1 MDDAAEAPLSQFSGS
16 DFGALL
22 TQALGEL
29 ASGTGTAPL
38 DSLEERA
45 EREGRE
51 APLASAYA
59 TLVTAPELA
68 ALPRAPRLE
77 VLLKAAW
84 LCSQHEP
91 HEAVALQAA
100 TQALELAP
108 ADERALAIAEPLW
121 LEAEEYGELANR
133 YAVAATSA
141 GSEPRARQLLERA
154 IHMLAE
160 IPAAAPAVLG
170 LHERL
175 ARLPAL
181 RDGEQA
187 LLTTVRG
194 GGTDGAGALVKL
206 GERWLSEGRAA
217 EGLAL
222 LPSDLDDFKS
232 EPALDVLERL
242 YDQAEELESLQALL
256 ERRVSLEPGAIGK
269 ARAWEKLGAF
279 QQDLRRD
286 AAAAA
291 TAFFEAAAVYL
302 AAGENDDAERAYS
315 RALDLDSGHLAAARQ
330 LVVLRAKAN
339 DFSGVAEA
347 FGVVLRASDDNR
359 VAADL
364 LLSVARDAE
373 RAGAAEEFAELADN
387 VLWRLSADEHELS
400 ERLLRESAALFAAQA
415 RYDESAEL
423 YRRLIADRATSEDLD
438 RYHALIEANP
448 ASEWRRNHQRWLF
461 EWQEHHT
468 SDRPTI
474 LLSWAHF
481 EERELGD
488 PRAALNVLERAAEL
502 APDRAEVWDDLLRL
516 RLGAGDGAGGLTAA
530 AELRRLGRDVDGSLL
545 GLLLEQEPT
554 ARFAFDRQKIELST
568 AQRWPEL
575 FELYDRAIAATPEGA
590 ERARWLDE
598 AAIAA
603 RDVAQ
608 DRARAVSYWE
618 LYSELLPEDARVDL
632 ALERLYDQAG
642 DKPAIIRHLER
653 RLSRLG
659 QEARAERAALERRLS
674 VLCLDAGAFAEALA
688 AAERLS
694 AIGEDNQL
702 LLEDLFARSLTRGEV
717 PGAREAGRR
726 SAELLRQ
733 RYAELEQPTESA
745 RLLRAELGL
754 SLDTAERR
762 ELLTELS
769 RLCERE
775 LGDSAAAFDAE
786 RALFELT
793 LAERERKRLEKLA
806 KKLGRRKELGEI
818 YESAADSEL
827 SADERRSY
835 LRRSAE
841 LATGAL
847 GDSALA
853 TRRYRRLFEIEPE
866 QAVALHE
873 RLQAERSPGA
883 VAFEALCDLLTSTRR
898 FAELEGVLVQACES
912 EPSPTLF
919 SRLGRLRA
927 DERDDIAGAIAAHLS
942 ASDARAAGEAFLR
955 RPSVF
960 AENEAPVLELA
971 ARLSHCG
978 LPEGALRVLRHQLDY
993 YGQHYTTER
1002 KRVLLTLIQTLG
1014 ELGQR
1019 EAASQELAE
1028 AAKHFPT
1035 DPEVQRACAEDAVA
1049 RQDWSRAEQC
1059 YRALL
1064 LLLHGQSDAS
1074 ASHFRSAVYV
1084 ELAAI
1089 KLKQGDATAARE
1101 LVESGFE
1108 MALGNVRELSALVQ
1122 ALTAHEQW
1130 DAAER
1135 ATLALLE
1142 LGQDLQ
1148 SSAAALRCVKEL
1160 ALQPRALS
1168 PRLLEQAQD
1177 IAEQARARY
1186 RELQDPA
1193 ERSTLLA
1200 ACVSLLPLPQAR
1212 ELLSEGE
1219 QELSA
1224 ADATQARLAL
1234 ARRLLDA
1241 GSEPERAEAL
1251 SQLQALTSHPDAPSA
1266 AWQLLTQALENT
1278 GDPAALRA
1286 VLDAWLEREP
1296 QDAAL
1301 LERALGAAV
1310 VAEDGQR
1317 CLALYDRLLQL
1328 GAALS
1333 AEQASA
1339 LRQLCLKAGYT
1350 ARAVELLRA
1359 EAAREAKPAK
1369 RATLLLEAA
1378 GLLLAANENSEA
1390 QQAAQEARA
1399 LDPTSADAVWTLA
1412 QLALAAGQRGDALA
1426 LLGQHLESK
1435 ERRRSKPLA
1444 RVLRLAADLHLERD
1458 QLGEALPLLVE
1469 AHQLDKT
1476 DLDTALLLGL
1486 LAIDLDRLE
1495 TAASALRVLIA
1506 QRELGTREGAAA
1518 RALNL
1523 AEGYFQLARIE
1534 QHHGKKTN
1542 AKRMA
1547 LRALEENPALGK
1559 AQTLLNELALH

>member
-22 TQALGEL
+22 GLALGEL
-29 ASGTGTAPL
+29 ASGTSTAPL
-38 DSLEERA
+38 DALEERA
-45 EREGRE
+45 EREDSE
-51 APLASAYA
+51 AQLAAAYA
-59 TLVTAPELA
+59 QLVTGSALS
-68 ALPRAPRLE
+68 ALPPAPRVE
-77 VLLKAAW
+77 VLLKAAF

-91 HEAVALQAA
+91 HETVALRAA

-108 ADERALAIAEPLW
+108 ADERALALAEPLW

-133 YAVAATSA
+133 YTVAATSA
-141 GSEPRARQLLERA
+141 GNETRTRQLLERA
-154 IHMLAE
+154 IHMLSG

-170 LHERL
+170 LHERA

-181 RDGEQA
+181 RDTEAA
-187 LLTTVRG
+187 LLATLSAG
-194 GGTDGAGALVKL
+194 GADGAEALVTL
-206 GERWLSEGRAA
+206 GERWLSEGRAR

-222 LPSDLDDFKS
+222 LPPDLDDFKG

-242 YDQAEELESLQALL
+242 FDHAEALDQLEALL
-256 ERRVSLEPGAIGK
+256 RRRVSLQPSAPGK

-279 QQDLRRD
+279 QQDLRREP
-286 AAAAA
+286 AAAA
-291 TAFFEAAAVYL
+291 TAFFEAAEAYV
-302 AAGENDDAERAYS
+302 AARENDDAERAYS
-315 RALDLDSGHLAAARQ
+315 RALDLDSSLLPAARQ
-330 LVVLRAKAN
+330 LVVLRARGS
-339 DFSGVAEA
+339 DFAGVAEA

-359 VAADL
+359 AATEL

-373 RAGAAEEFAELADN
+373 RTGAAEEFAELADN
-387 VLWRLSADEHELS
+387 VLWRLSADERELS

-415 RYDESAEL
+415 RYDEAAEL

-448 ASEWRRNHQRWLF
+448 GSEWRRNHQRWLF

-516 RLGAGDGAGGLTAA
+516 RLGAGDGAGGLSAA
-530 AELRRLGRDVDGSLL
+530 AELRRLGRDLDSPLL
-545 GLLLEQEPT
+545 SLLLEQEPT
-554 ARFAFDRQKIELST
+554 ARFAFDRLKIELST
-568 AQRWPEL
+568 EQRWPEL
-575 FELYDRAIAATPEGA
+575 FEMYDRAIAATAEPV

-618 LYSELLPEDARVDL
+618 AYAAILPEDARVDL

-642 DKPAIIRHLER
+642 DKPALIRHLER
-653 RLSRLG
+653 RLSR
-659 QEARAERAALERRLS
+659 QEGAERAALERRLS

-688 AAERLS
+688 AAERLHEL
-694 AIGEDNQL
+694 GEDNQL
-702 LLEDLFARSLTRGEV
+702 LLEDLFARSVTRSEL

-726 SAELLRQ
+726 AAELLRQ
-733 RYAELEQPTESA
+733 RYAEQELPEQAA
-745 RLLRAELGL
+745 RLLRIELGL
-754 SLDTAERR
+754 QLDATERR
-762 ELLTELS
+762 ELLTLLS

-775 LGDSAAAFDAE
+775 LDDLRAAFEAE

-806 KKLGRRKELGEI
+806 KKLGRFAELGEI

-841 LATGAL
+841 LASAEL

-853 TRRYRRLFEIEPE
+853 TRRYRRLFEVEPE
-866 QAVALHE
+866 QAISLHE
-873 RLQAERSPGA
+873 RLQAERSPGPA
-883 VAFEALCDLLTSTRR
+883 AFEALCGLLTSARR
-898 FAELEGVLVQACES
+898 FEELEAVLVQACES
-912 EPSPTLF
+912 EPSPALF

-960 AENEAPVLELA
+960 GENDAPVRELA
-971 ARLSHCG
+971 VRLGHCG
-978 LPEGALRVLRHQLDY
+978 LPEGALRVLRHQVEY
-993 YGQHYTTER
+993 YGPHYTPER
-1002 KRVLLTLIQTLG
+1002 KRVVLALIQTLS

-1019 EAASQELAE
+1019 EAASQELAD

-1035 DPEVQRACAEDAVA
+1035 DPEVQRACAEDAVT

-1064 LLLHGQSDAS
+1064 LLLHGKSDAS
-1074 ASHFRSAVYV
+1074 ATYFRAAVYI
-1084 ELAAI
+1084 ELSAI
-1089 KLKQGDATAARE
+1089 KLRQGDATAAAE

-1122 ALTAHEQW
+1122 ALTAHALW

-1135 ATLALLE
+1135 ATIALLE

-1148 SSAAALRCVKEL
+1148 SSAAALRSVKEL

-1168 PRLLEQAQD
+1168 PRLLEQAQQ

-1186 RELQDPA
+1186 RELEEPA

-1200 ACVSLLPLPQAR
+1200 ACVSLLPLPRAR
-1212 ELLSEGE
+1212 ELLAEGE

-1251 SQLQALTSHPDAPSA
+1251 AQLQALTSHPAAPTA
-1266 AWQLLTQALENT
+1266 AWQLLTQALENG
-1278 GDPAALRA
+1278 GDQPALRA
-1286 VLDAWLEREP
+1286 VLDGWLEREP

-1301 LERALGAAV
+1301 LERALGAALT
-1310 VAEDGQR
+1310 AEDGER
-1317 CLALYDRLLQL
+1317 SLALYDRLLQL
-1328 GAALS
+1328 GAALP
-1333 AEQASA
+1333 AEQAGA

-1359 EAAREAKPAK
+1359 EAAREPKPAK
-1369 RATLLLEAA
+1369 RAALLLEAA
-1378 GLLLAANENSEA
+1378 GLLLAADDTAEA
-1390 QQAAQEARA
+1390 ERAAQEARA

-1412 QLALAAGQRGDALA
+1412 QLGLAAGRSDEALA

-1435 ERRRSKPLA
+1435 ERRRGKPLA
-1444 RVLRLAADLHLERD
+1444 RLLRLAADLHLERD
-1458 QLGEALPLLVE
+1458 QLSEALPLLAE

-1547 LRALEENPALGK
+1547 LRALEENPALAK